1 MNYRDEFEKILEAT
15 KVNRMISQEEFNNRM
30 QPMIQF
36 IQRNVPA
43 QLYKFRECTENNIE
57 AFDKD
62 EIWLSKA
69 SRFNDLHDSL
79 LFLTNPQS
87 CHRLNKYFRQKIFL
101 LYSRTSSSHNLY

>member
-15 KVNRMISQEEFNNRM
+15 KVNNRI
-30 QPMIQF
+30 QPMMQF

-79 LFLTNPQS
+79 LFFYKP
-87 CHRLNKYFRQKIFL
+87 
-101 LYSRTSSSHNLY
+101 